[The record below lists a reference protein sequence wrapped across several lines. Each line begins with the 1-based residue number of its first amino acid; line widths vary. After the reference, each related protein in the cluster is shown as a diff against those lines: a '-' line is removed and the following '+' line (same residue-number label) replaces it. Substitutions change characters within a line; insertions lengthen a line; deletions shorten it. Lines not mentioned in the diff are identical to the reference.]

1 MAAIASEVSSS
12 RIPLCG
18 SARLSAVDNSRVQA
32 RRPRRVVDVAA
43 TLDAIAI
50 LEGVL
55 TQHGPLHKDEI
66 KQHARDRGMDDLDSA
81 LQWNLLEMDCPAR
94 QLVDD
99 RWVWLPALLAGRVF
113 THRLN
118 AEESTHD
125 VLTVTPDLSSIT
137 TLCEHEQYQRLADGS
152 TARVALAGY
161 DDELFDER
169 NIPGQAIDPAGT
181 LLLEPGALAALGV
194 GDGDTVG
201 VRLSTDGLVL
211 EQVDATTQHA
221 AGERLAATLDA
232 DGPTYVDTAVWS
244 ACVTDPALF
253 TDPLPPLSEI
263 VEDHGLAHRDEWLA
277 ASGFDFG
284 RWQFERRCE
293 LLAERH
299 GLDADD
305 ALVLTSLVELYDKAL
320 LLVEANDAGGADE
333 SPAIVPADASIGVT
347 RELGAHLVD
356 PLLAELLVAETVGV
370 DRRGAA
376 ALGLFAE
383 VMEPTVPRAAQV
395 AWRWLRAVALE
406 RIGDIE
412 EAERELLAAESM
424 NPDWPLPLIDL
435 ARIASDRGDIE
446 RGLGLLRRAGAE
458 PDHPLVALLQAHR
471 VEPRRDLGRNEPC
484 WCGSGRKYK
493 KCHLGRE
500 QLTLAQRAN
509 WLYEKAAQY
518 AAFSGWRELLAE
530 VGYERYRHSHDVA
543 EALHAG
549 MADPLV
555 MDVVLFEGGA
565 FAEFLQVR
573 GSLLPDDE
581 RLLAEQWLLADRS
594 VFEVE
599 KVSPGESLTV
609 RDTRN
614 GDTHEVR
621 ERTASRQLKA
631 GQLICARVV
640 SAGDSMQFFGGV
652 EPIALHERDALID
665 LLDSELDP
673 VELVST
679 VSRRFAP
686 ATLTNTEGEPLV
698 ICEATVHLGDPDE
711 IEAAL
716 DETYDRVD
724 GEEPPRW
731 HEHVDTRGM
740 PHIRAVLVR
749 EGDTLRVETN
759 SAERMD
765 RVVTTLI
772 RLDPTMRVI
781 DDVRRPIRDSREA
794 ADLAAQL
801 PAGEKALDPDTPEVT
816 AMLDEFIRE
825 YEARWLDEPIPAL
838 DGHTPRQAADDPTRR
853 GDLIKL
859 LDSFPAGEDVPG
871 RMSAER
877 LRSALGLEGE

>member
-1 MAAIASEVSSS
+1 M
-12 RIPLCG
+12 
-18 SARLSAVDNSRVQA
+18 DNFRVKA

-43 TLDAIAI
+43 TLDVIATLAEI
-50 LEGVL
+50 L

-66 KQHARDRGMDDLDSA
+66 AQHLRDRGMDDPDSA
-81 LQWNLLEMDCPAR
+81 LQWNVLEMDCPAR

-99 RWVWLPALLAGRVF
+99 RWVWLPAVLAGRVF
-113 THRLN
+113 THRVS
-118 AEESTHD
+118 ADESTHD
-125 VLTVTPDLSSIT
+125 VLTVTPDLDPIT

-152 TARVALAGY
+152 TAYVVLAGY
-161 DDELFDER
+161 DDELLEER
-169 NIPGQAIDPAGT
+169 GIPAEAIDPAGA
-181 LLLEPGALAALGV
+181 LLLKPGALAALGV

-201 VRLSTDGLVL
+201 LRLTTDGLVL
-211 EQVDATTQHA
+211 ERVDVITQHT

-232 DGPTYVDTAVWS
+232 DEPTYVDAAVWT

-263 VEDHGLAHRDEWLA
+263 VEDYGLAHRGEWLA
-277 ASGFDFG
+277 PSGFDFG

-293 LLAERH
+293 LLGERH

-305 ALVLTSLVELYDKAL
+305 ALVLTSLVELYDRAV
-320 LLVEANDAGGADE
+320 LLVEADDAGGADE
-333 SPAIVPADASIGVT
+333 SLAVLPADGSIGVT
-347 RELGAHLVD
+347 GELGAQLVD
-356 PLLAELLVAETVGV
+356 PLLAELLVAETLGA
-370 DRRGAA
+370 DRGGAA

-383 VMEPTVPRAAQV
+383 VMESRVPRAARV

-424 NPDWPLPLIDL
+424 DPDWPLPLIDL
-435 ARIASDRGDIE
+435 ARIASDRGDVE
-446 RGLGLLRRAGAE
+446 RGLGLLRRAGAG
-458 PDHPLVALLQAHR
+458 PDHPLVVLLQAHR
-471 VEPRRDLGRNEPC
+471 AEPRRDLGRNEPC

-500 QLTLAQRAN
+500 QLALAERVN

-518 AAFSGWRELLAE
+518 AHIAGWRDLLAE
-530 VGYERYRHSHDVA
+530 VGYERYRHTHDLS
-543 EALHAG
+543 EALAAG

-555 MDVVLFEGGA
+555 IDVVLFEGGA
-565 FAEFLQVR
+565 FAEFLEVR

-581 RLLAEQWLLADRS
+581 RLLAEQWLLVDRS

-599 KVSPGESLTV
+599 KVNPGESITV
-609 RDTRN
+609 RDVRN
-614 GDTHEVR
+614 GDMHEVR

-640 SAGDSMQFFGGV
+640 PAGDSMQFFGGV

-665 LLDSELDP
+665 LLDTEPDP

-679 VSRRFAP
+679 LSRRFAP

-698 ICEATVHLGDPDE
+698 ICEATVRVDDADGLA
-711 IEAAL
+711 AAL

-731 HEHVDTRGM
+731 HEHVNTRGM

-749 EGDTLRVETN
+749 DGDALRVETN

-765 RVVTTLI
+765 RVVATLI
-772 RLDPTMRVI
+772 RLDPTMRVL
-781 DDVRRPIRDSREA
+781 DDFRRPIRDAREA
-794 ADLAAQL
+794 AELAAQL
-801 PAGEKALDPDTPEVT
+801 PAGENALDPDAPEVAT
-816 AMLDEFIRE
+816 MLDEFIRE
-825 YEARWLDEPIPAL
+825 YEAKWLDEPIPAL

-859 LDSFPAGEDVPG
+859 LDSFPADDGAPG
-871 RMSAER
+871 A
-877 LRSALGLEGE
+877 

>member
-1 MAAIASEVSSS
+1 M
-12 RIPLCG
+12 
-18 SARLSAVDNSRVQA
+18 
-32 RRPRRVVDVAA
+32 
-43 TLDAIAI
+43 
-50 LEGVL
+50 
-55 TQHGPLHKDEI
+55 
-66 KQHARDRGMDDLDSA
+66 
-81 LQWNLLEMDCPAR
+81 
-94 QLVDD
+94 
-99 RWVWLPALLAGRVF
+99 
-113 THRLN
+113 
-118 AEESTHD
+118 
-125 VLTVTPDLSSIT
+125 
-137 TLCEHEQYQRLADGS
+137 
-152 TARVALAGY
+152 
-161 DDELFDER
+161 
-169 NIPGQAIDPAGT
+169 
-181 LLLEPGALAALGV
+181 

-211 EQVDATTQHA
+211 ERVDVTTQHT

-232 DGPTYVDTAVWS
+232 DEPTYVDAAVWS
-244 ACVTDPALF
+244 RVRHGPRTVHRSAAAAERDRRGY
-253 TDPLPPLSEI
+253 
-263 VEDHGLAHRDEWLA
+263 GLAHRGEWLA
-277 ASGFDFG
+277 PSGFDFG

-333 SPAIVPADASIGVT
+333 SPAIVPADGSIGVT
-347 RELGAHLVD
+347 GELGAHLVD
-356 PLLAELLVAETVGV
+356 PLLAELLVAETVGA
-370 DRRGAA
+370 DRGGAA

-383 VMEPTVPRAAQV
+383 VMESEVPRAARV

-424 NPDWPLPLIDL
+424 DPDWPLPLIDL
-435 ARIASDRGDIE
+435 ARIASDRGDVE
-446 RGLGLLRRAGAE
+446 RGLGLLRRAGAG
-458 PDHPLVALLQAHR
+458 PDHPLVELLQAHR

-500 QLTLAQRAN
+500 QLTLAERVN
-509 WLYEKAAQY
+509 WLYAKAAQY
-518 AAFSGWRELLAE
+518 AEFSGWRELLAE
-530 VGYERYRHSHDVA
+530 VGYERYRHTHDLA
-543 EALHAG
+543 EALDAG

-581 RLLAEQWLLADRS
+581 RLLAEQWLLVDRS

-599 KVSPGESLTV
+599 KVNPGESLTV

-640 SAGDSMQFFGGV
+640 PAGDSMQFFGGV

-665 LLDSELDP
+665 LLDSEPDP

-679 VSRRFAP
+679 LSRRFAP

-698 ICEATVHLGDPDE
+698 ICEATVRLGDPDG

-731 HEHVDTRGM
+731 HEHVNTHGM

-749 EGDTLRVETN
+749 DGDTLRVETN

-765 RVVTTLI
+765 RVVATLI
-772 RLDPTMRVI
+772 RLDPTMRVL

-801 PAGEKALDPDTPEVT
+801 PAGEKALDPDAPEVA

-825 YEARWLDEPIPAL
+825 YEAKWLDEPIPAL

-859 LDSFPAGEDVPG
+859 LDSFPADEDTPG

>member
-1 MAAIASEVSSS
+1 M
-12 RIPLCG
+12 
-18 SARLSAVDNSRVQA
+18 
-32 RRPRRVVDVAA
+32 AA
-43 TLDAIAI
+43 TLDAISTLA
-50 LEGVL
+50 EVL
-55 TQHGPLHKDEI
+55 TQHGPLRKDEI
-66 KQHARDRGMDDLDSA
+66 TQHLRDRGIADPESA
-81 LQWNLLEMDCPAR
+81 WQWNLLEMDCPAR

-99 RWVWLPALLAGRVF
+99 RWVWLPAVLAGRVF
-113 THRLN
+113 THRLS

-125 VLTVTPDLSSIT
+125 VLTVTPDLSPIT
-137 TLCEHEQYQRLADGS
+137 TLCEHAQYQRLADGS
-152 TARVALAGY
+152 SARVVLAGY
-161 DDELFDER
+161 DDELLDER
-169 NIPGQAIDPAGT
+169 NIPGQAIDPAGA
-181 LLLEPGALAALGV
+181 LLLQPGTFAALGV

-201 VRLSTDGLVL
+201 VRLTTDGLVL
-211 EQVDATTQHA
+211 ERVDVIAQHT
-221 AGERLAATLDA
+221 AGEGLAATLGA
-232 DGPTYVDTAVWS
+232 DEPTYVDEAVWT
-244 ACVTDPALF
+244 ACVTELALF
-253 TDPLPPLSEI
+253 TDPLPPLSDI
-263 VEDHGLAHRDEWLA
+263 VEDYGLAHRGEWLA
-277 ASGFDFG
+277 PSGFDFG

-293 LLAERH
+293 LLGDRH

-305 ALVLTSLVELYDKAL
+305 ALVLASLIELYDKAL
-320 LLVEANDAGGADE
+320 LLIEADDAAGVDE
-333 SPAIVPADASIGVT
+333 GLATLPADGSIGVT
-347 RELGAHLVD
+347 GELGAQLVD
-356 PLLAELLVAETVGV
+356 PLMAELLVAETVGA
-370 DRRGAA
+370 DRGGAA

-383 VMEPTVPRAAQV
+383 AMESRVPRAARV
-395 AWRWLRAVALE
+395 PWRWLRAVALE

-424 NPDWPLPLIDL
+424 DPDWPLPLIDL
-435 ARIASDRGDIE
+435 ARIASDRGDVE
-446 RGLGLLRRAGAE
+446 RGLGLLRRAGAG
-458 PDHPLVALLQAHR
+458 PDHPLVALLRAHR
-471 VEPRRDLGRNEPC
+471 VEPRGDLGRNEPC

-509 WLYEKAAQY
+509 WLYEKAAQH

-530 VGYERYRHSHDVA
+530 VGYERYRHTHDLA
-543 EALHAG
+543 EALDAG

-581 RLLAEQWLLADRS
+581 RLLAEQWLLVDRS

-599 KVSPGESLTV
+599 RVNRGESLTV
-609 RDTRN
+609 RDVRN
-614 GDTHEVR
+614 GDVHEVR
-621 ERTASRQLKA
+621 ERTAIRQLKA

-640 SAGDSMQFFGGV
+640 PAGDSMQFFGGA

-665 LLDSELDP
+665 LLDAEPDP

-679 VSRRFAP
+679 LSRRFAP

-698 ICEATVHLGDPDE
+698 ICEATVRLGDPDK
-711 IEAAL
+711 IEASL
-716 DETYDRVD
+716 DQTYDRVD

-740 PHIRAVLVR
+740 PHIRAVLVHD
-749 EGDTLRVETN
+749 GDSLRVETN

-765 RVVTTLI
+765 RVVATLV
-772 RLDPTMRVI
+772 RLDPTMRVL
-781 DDVRRPIRDSREA
+781 DDSRTPIQDAREA
-794 ADLAAQL
+794 AELAAQL
-801 PAGEKALDPDTPEVT
+801 PAGDNALDPDAPEVA

-825 YEARWLDEPIPAL
+825 YEAKWLDEPISAL

-859 LDSFPAGEDVPG
+859 LDSFPADEDTPG

>member
-1 MAAIASEVSSS
+1 
-12 RIPLCG
+12 
-18 SARLSAVDNSRVQA
+18 
-32 RRPRRVVDVAA
+32 VVDVAA
-43 TLDAIAI
+43 TRDAIAI
-50 LEGVL
+50 IEKVL

-66 KQHARDRGMDDLDSA
+66 TQHARDRGMDDLDSA
-81 LQWNLLEMDCPAR
+81 LRWNLLEMDCPAR

-99 RWVWLPALLAGRVF
+99 RWVWLPTLLSGRVF

-118 AEESTHD
+118 ADESTHN

-152 TARVALAGY
+152 TARLVLAGY
-161 DDELFDER
+161 DDELLDER
-169 NIPGQAIDPAGT
+169 IIPVQAIDPAGS
-181 LLLEPGALAALGV
+181 LLLEPGALTALGV

-211 EQVDATTQHA
+211 ERVDVTTQHT

-232 DGPTYVDTAVWS
+232 DEPTYVDAAVWS

-263 VEDHGLAHRDEWLA
+263 IEDQGLAHRGDWLA
-277 ASGFDFG
+277 PIGFDFG

-305 ALVLTSLVELYDKAL
+305 ALVLTSLVELYDKAQ
-320 LLVEANDAGGADE
+320 LLVEADDPGGADE
-333 SPAIVPADASIGVT
+333 APAIVPADGSIGVT
-347 RELGAHLVD
+347 AELGAHLVD

-376 ALGLFAE
+376 ALGLLAE
-383 VMEPTVPRAAQV
+383 VMESEVPRSARV

-406 RIGDIE
+406 RIGDID

-424 NPDWPLPLIDL
+424 DPDWPLPLIDL

-446 RGLGLLRRAGAE
+446 RGLGLLRRAGVEPDDPLVELLRAHRAE
-458 PDHPLVALLQAHR
+458 PR
-471 VEPRRDLGRNEPC
+471 GDLGRNEPC

-500 QLTLAQRAN
+500 QLTLAERVK
-509 WLYEKAAQY
+509 WLYAKAAQY
-518 AAFSGWRELLAE
+518 AELSDWRELLAE
-530 VGYERYRHSHDVA
+530 VGYERYRHTHDLG
-543 EALHAG
+543 EALDAG
-549 MADPLV
+549 IADPLV

-581 RLLAEQWLLADRS
+581 RMLAEQWLLVERS

-599 KVSPGESLTV
+599 KVNRGESITV
-609 RDTRN
+609 RDARN

-640 SAGDSMQFFGGV
+640 PAGDSMQFFGGI

-665 LLDSELDP
+665 LLDSEPDP
-673 VELVST
+673 AELVAT
-679 VSRRFAP
+679 LSRRFAP

-698 ICEATVHLGDPDE
+698 ICEATVHVGDPDK

-731 HEHVDTRGM
+731 HEYVDTHGM
-740 PHIRAVLVR
+740 PHVRAVLVR
-749 EGDTLRVETN
+749 ERDTLRVETN

-765 RVVTTLI
+765 RVVTSLI
-772 RLDPTMRVI
+772 RLDPTMRVL

-801 PAGEKALDPDTPEVT
+801 AAPDTALDPSDPKVA
-816 AMLDEFIRE
+816 AMLDEFILE

-838 DGHTPRQAADDPTRR
+838 DGQTPRQAADDPTRR

-859 LDSFPAGEDVPG
+859 LDSFPADDDTPG
-871 RMSAER
+871 RMSAAR
-877 LRSALGLEGE
+877 IRSALRLE